1 MSEFTSGNVPGIGT
15 QQDAADTQVWW
26 AGRHGQD
33 LIATKK
39 VTIDSATVDSGNTPT
54 TTLRGGNVMALAD
67 STGKALTYDPDAND
81 GRQIAM
87 GILEKHQSMLVD
99 GTATDRFTQM
109 LVHGL
114 LKQGE
119 LVGLDPRAKQQ
130 LAGRFVFDR
139 DLSASLG
146 VLMHP
151 RGIYRKAAN
160 YTVTAADNGL
170 LFLAT
175 AAVSFTLPTKQNGLA
190 FRFFQTADADLTIT
204 GSSDIIHKN
213 GAAASSVAFSTSNQ
227 KIGSHA
233 LVECVYID
241 TNTLAWIVSNLGG
254 TTATVT

>member
-1 MSEFTSGNVPGIGT
+1 MSEFTSGNVPGVGT
-15 QQDAADTQVWW
+15 QQDAEDTQVWW

-39 VTIDSATVDSGNTPT
+39 ITLDSTAADSGNTPP
-54 TTLRGGNVMALAD
+54 TTLRGGNVMALVD

-99 GTATDRFTQM
+99 GAAADRFTQM
-109 LVHGL
+109 LVHGF

-139 DLSASLG
+139 DLNASLG

-151 RGIYRKAAN
+151 RGVYRKAAN
-160 YTVTAADNGL
+160 YAVTAADNGL

-175 AAVSFTLPTKQNGLA
+175 AAVSFTLPTKENGLA
-190 FRFFQTADADLTIT
+190 FRFFQTANADLTIA
-204 GSSDIIHKN
+204 GSGDIIHKN
-213 GAAASSVAFSTSNQ
+213 NAAASSVAFSTAGQ

-233 LVECVYID
+233 LVECVYVNTD
-241 TNTLAWIVSNLGG
+241 TLAWIVSNLGD

>member
-1 MSEFTSGNVPGIGT
+1 MSEFTSGNVPGVGT

-39 VTIDSATVDSGNTPT
+39 VTIDSTAVDSGNTPT
-54 TTLRGGNVMALAD
+54 TTLRGGNVMALVDA
-67 STGKALTYDPDAND
+67 TGKALTYDPDAND

-99 GTATDRFTQM
+99 GMASDRFTQM

-139 DLSASLG
+139 DLAASLG

-190 FRFFQTADADLTIT
+190 FRFFQTANADLTIA
-204 GSSDIIHKN
+204 SSGDLIHKN
-213 GAAASSVAFSTSNQ
+213 SAAASSVAFSTASQ
-227 KIGSHA
+227 KIGSHV

-241 TNTLAWIVSNLGG
+241 TDTLAWIVSNLGG